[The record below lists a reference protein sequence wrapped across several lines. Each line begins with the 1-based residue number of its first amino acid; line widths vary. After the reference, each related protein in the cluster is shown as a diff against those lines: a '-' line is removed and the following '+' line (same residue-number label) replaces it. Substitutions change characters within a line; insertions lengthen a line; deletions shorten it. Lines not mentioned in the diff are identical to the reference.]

1 MRYIDLNK
9 PKKVFF
15 SGIGGISMSGF
26 ALLLSKEGFDVSGS
40 DRSESDVTRSL
51 EAAGIKVILTQTADN
66 ITDDIDVLVHTAA
79 VKADSPELIR
89 AKELGIPVI
98 DRASLVGDIML
109 SYKNNYAVAGSHG
122 KTSSTSMMILVL
134 LEAGLDPT
142 VNLGGILSEIGGN
155 TRLGNSDTFCIEAC
169 EYTDSFLK
177 FHPTRAI
184 ITNIEP
190 EHLDY
195 FGDFDNE
202 KRSFSRFA
210 ELIPSDGLLAVGACI
225 KERTEIFK
233 NISCR
238 MITFAGELSDSVCN
252 IAQSSDTSK
261 ASPASAA
268 TFETSLPDYHAEA
281 VSYNSSGCGSYT
293 LYKGTSPIGMI
304 ELGVPGAHN
313 ITNSV
318 GVAALA
324 LESGIPFEA
333 IKSGLFRYRGTHRR
347 FEKKG
352 EIGGVTII
360 DDYAH
365 HPTEMEAT
373 IKTAKSLSPK
383 RLVIIFQ
390 SHTYSRTAMFKEEM
404 CKALSGA
411 DLIVI
416 TDFYAAREVNTF
428 GITPGDLVKI
438 LKEKYGKEAYHFPSF
453 GEIEDFCLENCST
466 GDMLITMGAGDV
478 DIIADHLLGH

>member
-1 MRYIDLNK
+1 MRYIDLSK

-15 SGIGGISMSGF
+15 TGIGGISMSGF
-26 ALLLSKEGFDVSGS
+26 ALLLKKEGFDVLGS
-40 DRSESDVTRSL
+40 DRSPSEVTQTL
-51 EAAGIKVILTQTADN
+51 EEAGIKIYYGQQAENITADV
-66 ITDDIDVLVHTAA
+66 DVLVHTAA
-79 VKADSPELIR
+79 VKQDHPELVR
-89 AKELGIPVI
+89 AKELNISVI
-98 DRASLVGDIML
+98 DRAVLVGDVML
-109 SYKNNYAVAGSHG
+109 SYKDNYAVAGSHG

-134 LEAGLDPT
+134 MEAGLDPT
-142 VNLGGILSEIGGN
+142 VNVGGILDEIGGN
-155 TRLGNSDTFCIEAC
+155 MRLGDSDTFCVEAC

-195 FGDFDNE
+195 FGDFDTE
-202 KRSFSRFA
+202 KKSFSKFA
-210 ELIPSDGLLAVGACI
+210 ELIPSDGILALGACI
-225 KERTEIFK
+225 CDRDKIFE
-233 NISCR
+233 NASCR
-238 MITFAGELSDSVCN
+238 IVTFAGEPEEGD
-252 IAQSSDTSK
+252 
-261 ASPASAA
+261 P
-268 TFETSLPDYHAEA
+268 LPDYHAEN
-281 VSYNSSGCGSYT
+281 VKYNASGCGTYT
-293 LYKGTSPIGMI
+293 LFKGTSPVGEI
-304 ELGVPGAHN
+304 ELCVPGAHN
-313 ITNSV
+313 VTNSA

-333 IKSGLFRYRGTHRR
+333 VKNGLFRYKGTHRR

-373 IKTAKSLSPK
+373 IRTARSLSPK
-383 RLVIIFQ
+383 RLVVIFQ
-390 SHTYSRTAMFKEEM
+390 SHTYSRTAMFKDEI
-404 CKALSGA
+404 CRILSEA

-416 TDFYAAREVNTF
+416 TDIYAARETNTF
-428 GITPGDLVKI
+428 GITPDEMVDI
-438 LKEKYGKEAYHFPSF
+438 IRRKYGKKAYHFSSF

-478 DIIADHLLGH
+478 VTIADELLGH